1 MTEWVGAVDGG
12 GSKTA
17 TALLSS
23 EGELIRLPSANG
35 CNPLDNPA
43 WSNVLAQVM
52 TQITESRDDVGVV
65 TMGMPGF
72 GEIADFD
79 HAVSQTI
86 VDLLADR
93 ALVLND
99 VEMAFHG
106 AFPDGQGILL
116 LAGTGSMAIGGG
128 PLGLVRVGGWGNHF
142 GDEGSA
148 HWIGRSALSL
158 ASREIDGRLAQT
170 GFAAEL
176 CAEMDLDPS
185 KNALAFMGWIA
196 GQSHARSAIA
206 ALSQIVDRL
215 ARRGNP
221 TARSLL
227 EDAGRLLVEHLDAA
241 GNLAGLGPDTAWSA
255 VGSVFESDTVITSVR
270 TMTDRSPVS
279 AQLPPLGGG
288 LLLAAR
294 KAGWPTDQ
302 PFIEKLARQ
311 LTPSLRQ
318 RNTS

>member
-1 MTEWVGAVDGG
+1 MIEWVGAVDGG

-23 EGELIRLPSANG
+23 EGELISLPSANG
-35 CNPLDNPA
+35 CNPMDNPA
-43 WSNVLAQVM
+43 WSSILAQVM
-52 TQITESRDDVGVV
+52 SQITESREDVAVI
-65 TMGMPGF
+65 TMGMPGY

-79 HAVSQTI
+79 HAVKLTI
-86 VDLLADR
+86 DQHLADK

-106 AFPDGQGILL
+106 AFPDAQGILL

-128 PLGLVRVGGWGNHF
+128 PRGLVRVGGWGDHF

-148 HWIGRSALSL
+148 YWIGRSALSL

-185 KNALAFMGWIA
+185 QNALSFMNWIA

-241 GNLAGLGPDTAWSA
+241 ADLAGLGPDIAWSA
-255 VGSVFESDTVITSVR
+255 VGSVFQSDTVFTAVR
-270 TMTDRSPVS
+270 NMTDRSPVT

-302 PFIEKLARQ
+302 SFIEKLGRQ

>member
-1 MTEWVGAVDGG
+1 MIEWVGAVDGG

-23 EGELIRLPSANG
+23 EGELIRLPSVNG

-43 WSNVLAQVM
+43 WSSILAQVIS
-52 TQITESRDDVGVV
+52 QITQTRDDVGVI
-65 TMGMPGF
+65 TMGMPGY

-79 HAVSQTI
+79 HAVNLTI
-86 VDLLADR
+86 EELLADK

-106 AFPDGQGILL
+106 AFPDGEGILL

-148 HWIGRSALSL
+148 YWIGRSALSL
-158 ASREIDGRLAQT
+158 ASREIDGRIAQT

-176 CAEMDLDPS
+176 CVEMEIDPS
-185 KNALAFMGWIA
+185 QNALAFMSWIA

-215 ARRGNP
+215 ARGGNL

-241 GNLAGLGPDTAWSA
+241 GNLAGLGPDIPWSA
-255 VGSVFESDTVITSVR
+255 VGSVFESDTVLTAVR
-270 TMTDRSPVS
+270 NMTHRSPVS
-279 AQLPPLGGG
+279 PELPPLGGG

-318 RNTS
+318 RNNS